1 MTLRSTANFHGFLLA
16 IHGSC
21 MSFSFLSFHSR
32 MLVTQHEMCVVVQV
46 QQWCFPV
53 RCLAHS

>member
-1 MTLRSTANFHGFLLA
+1 
-16 IHGSC
+16 

-32 MLVTQHEMCVVVQV
+32 MLVTEYEMCVVVQV
-46 QQWCFPV
+46 LQWCVSV